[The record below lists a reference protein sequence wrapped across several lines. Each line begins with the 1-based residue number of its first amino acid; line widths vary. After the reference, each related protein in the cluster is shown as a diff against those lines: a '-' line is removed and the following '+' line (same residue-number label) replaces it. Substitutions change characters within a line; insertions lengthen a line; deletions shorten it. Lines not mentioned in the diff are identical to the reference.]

1 MVAPDYPEVMGGEE
15 AALYLRSRLGDVAPL
30 AETLR
35 EWSTPS
41 YRKRHAATV
50 ETRQTPRG
58 IVAEGTKKRAWSRAA
73 LDIYA
78 DQIIAE
84 VRRHDPVPEPAGER
98 QEAPA

>member
-1 MVAPDYPEVMGGEE
+1 MTPDYPEVMGAEE
-15 AALYLRSRLGDVAPL
+15 AALYLRSRLGDVGPL

-50 ETRQTPRG
+50 EKRQTPMG
-58 IVAEGTKKRAWSRAA
+58 IVVEGTKKRAWSRGA
-73 LDIYA
+73 LDTYA
-78 DQIIAE
+78 DAIVAE